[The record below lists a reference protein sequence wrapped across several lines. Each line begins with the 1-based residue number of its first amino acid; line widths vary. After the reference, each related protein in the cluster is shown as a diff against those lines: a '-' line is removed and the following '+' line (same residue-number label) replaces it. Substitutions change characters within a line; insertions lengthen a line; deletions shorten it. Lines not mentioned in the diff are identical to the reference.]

1 MAVAIAARPFSSS
14 VLTLT
19 RPRPKRVT
27 LNPLA
32 SYSPQPTSSSSSS
45 AAAAVSRKLILYSK
59 PGCCLCD
66 GLKEKL
72 HAAFSL
78 SSPDSLHDVDLQV
91 RDITTNPEWE
101 RAYQYEIPVLARVRS
116 DGTEVSHFQ
125 FPILCFSHDFV
136 SLFFMLEFSSY
147 WVFICLWGSPIF
159 EQCTFDP
166 Q

>member
-1 MAVAIAARPFSSS
+1 MLASMPQPVSLTHTAMAVAIAARPFSSS

-32 SYSPQPTSSSSSS
+32 SYSPQPTSSSS
-45 AAAAVSRKLILYSK
+45 AAAPAVSRKLILYSK
-59 PGCCLCD
+59 PGCCLCE

-116 DGTEVSHFQ
+116 DGTEEVL
-125 FPILCFSHDFV
+125 PRL
-136 SLFFMLEFSSY
+136 
-147 WVFICLWGSPIF
+147 SPRLGVELI
-159 EQCTFDP
+159 QKKIAAALR

>member
-1 MAVAIAARPFSSS
+1 MLASMPQPVSLTHTAMAVAIAARPFSSS

-32 SYSPQPTSSSSSS
+32 SYSPQPTSSSS
-45 AAAAVSRKLILYSK
+45 AAAPAVSRKLILYSK
-59 PGCCLCD
+59 PGCCLCE

-116 DGTEVSHFQ
+116 DGTEAMIKEGDGRVLRSVGDHL
-125 FPILCFSHDFV
+125 IYCR
-136 SLFFMLEFSSY
+136 
-147 WVFICLWGSPIF
+147 ICRL
-159 EQCTFDP
+159 DVN
-166 Q
+166 